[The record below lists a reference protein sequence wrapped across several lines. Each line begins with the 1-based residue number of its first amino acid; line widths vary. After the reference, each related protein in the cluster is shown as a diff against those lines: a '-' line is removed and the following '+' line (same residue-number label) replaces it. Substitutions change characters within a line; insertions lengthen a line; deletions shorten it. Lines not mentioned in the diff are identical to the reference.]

1 MSVPGTLFFSTNAK
15 DIIKSMKH
23 TILLLYTTLLLSSCD
38 TGTVRELPVV
48 HPIASQSIV
57 LPDQFKNS
65 SINKSDDRFVG
76 FLNNSVTINVWDI
89 QNNNHFSFGQEGQG
103 PGELV
108 DVSVAIPHSNG
119 LIVLDSGN
127 KLITLFDSYGAFNYS
142 NSYSDRILSIAYSID
157 GTLYQGIMEPNR
169 VVVKMSDVSDIENA
183 KVIYS
188 LPIKDISESAHTLS
202 IHGSYLFINRL
213 FTNQTIAID
222 LKTMEHKILTNSY
235 LPPTAEFHQQG
246 PFKVPI
252 RPVWR
257 SNVMLN
263 NQLFQLRN
271 TSNTSSEI
279 YRSDI
284 NGTIDML
291 FTLNHPTVSF
301 FEHKDEIWM
310 FSPDSLFKYPKSK
323 FTNPIL

>member
-1 MSVPGTLFFSTNAK
+1 
-15 DIIKSMKH
+15 MKQ
-23 TILLLYTTLLLSSCD
+23 TIFLLYSTLLVSSCN
-38 TGTVRELPVV
+38 TGPVRELPVV
-48 HPIASQSIV
+48 HSIASQATV

-65 SINKSDDRFVG
+65 SINKADDRLVS
-76 FLNNSVTINVWDI
+76 FLNNSVTINVWDTD
-89 QNNNHFSFGQEGQG
+89 NNIHFSFGQEGQG

-108 DVSVAIPHSNG
+108 DVSMVIPHSNG

-127 KLITLFDSYGAFNYS
+127 KSITLFDLNGSFLYS
-142 NSYSDRILSIAYSID
+142 NIYLDRIISIAYSMD
-157 GTLYQGIMEPNR
+157 GTLFQGIMEPNR

-183 KVIYS
+183 EVIYS
-188 LPIKDISESAHTLS
+188 LPVKDISDSAHTLS
-202 IHGSYLFINRL
+202 LHGSYLFINRL

-222 LKTMEHKILTNSY
+222 LKTMEYKTFINNY
-235 LPPTAEFHQQG
+235 LPPTAEFHKQG
-246 PFKVPI
+246 PFKVPV

-257 SNVMLN
+257 SNLMLN

-291 FTLNHPTVSF
+291 FTLKHPTVSF

-310 FSPDSLFKYPKSK
+310 VSPDSLFKYPKSK